1 MTLVAVSVSRIED
14 KRDTLP
20 RRLGLAIMRPATWA
34 TTWARNTP
42 VARATN
48 AINKAIAWIARK
60 SPTGQTPYTKNGRV
74 KPRNRIVEKPVARMK
89 LDASFA
95 IVTSFMSTG

>member
-1 MTLVAVSVSRIED
+1 MTLAAVSVSRIED
-14 KRDTLP
+14 SRNALP
-20 RRLGLAIMRPATWA
+20 RTLGLTTMRPTTWA

-48 AINKAIAWIARK
+48 AINKAMAWIARK
-60 SPTGQTPYTKNGRV
+60 SRAGQTPYRKKGSV
-74 KPRNRIVEKPVARMK
+74 KPRNRIVEKADARTK